1 LTKVLYVVTA
11 VSVANK
17 APQDR
22 ATGAV
27 AKASI
32 HFHGNGIVSII
43 YQPCR
48 GSCPVGDRLAPDE
61 TNLKE

>member
-1 LTKVLYVVTA
+1 MILYVVTA
-11 VSVANK
+11 VSVTIK
-17 APQDR
+17 VPSDR

-32 HFHGNGIVSII
+32 HLLGNGIVSDIH
-43 YQPCR
+43 QPYR
-48 GSCPVGDRLAPDE
+48 GSLPDRVALAPDE